1 MSSGNTIV
9 DSNKPLPLRLSV
21 NEATID
27 PISDNVSVPI
37 IRLTS
42 KIIDTSSLAVKS
54 KFVEKATITKGI
66 IVNIQCAMTLANRL
80 ISSISEFITITSSV
94 FRLRNPL

>member
-37 IRLTS
+37 IRLVN
-42 KIIDTSSLAVKS
+42 KIIDTSSLAVRS

-66 IVNIQCAMTLANRL
+66 IVNIQCATVSYTHLTLPTRD
-80 ISSISEFITITSSV
+80 EV
-94 FRLRNPL
+94 

>member
-9 DSNKPLPLRLSV
+9 DSSKPLPLRLSV
-21 NEATID
+21 NEAAID

-37 IRLTS
+37 IRLVN

-66 IVNIQCAMTLANRL
+66 IVNIQCAMTLASRL
-80 ISSISEFITITSSV
+80 ISSISEFITILSSV
-94 FRLRNPL
+94 PSS

>member
-21 NEATID
+21 NEAAID

-37 IRLTS
+37 IRLVN

-54 KFVEKATITKGI
+54 KFV
-66 IVNIQCAMTLANRL
+66 
-80 ISSISEFITITSSV
+80 
-94 FRLRNPL
+94 

>member
-9 DSNKPLPLRLSV
+9 DSNKPLPRRLSV
-21 NEATID
+21 NEAAID

-37 IRLTS
+37 IRLVN

-66 IVNIQCAMTLANRL
+66 IVNIQCAMTFASRL
-80 ISSISEFITITSSV
+80 ISSISEFITIPSSV
-94 FRLRNPL
+94 PSS

>member
-21 NEATID
+21 NEAAIE

-37 IRLTS
+37 IRLIS

-54 KFVEKATITKGI
+54 KFVEKA
-66 IVNIQCAMTLANRL
+66 LSL
-80 ISSISEFITITSSV
+80 IHI
-94 FRLRNPL
+94 

>member
-21 NEATID
+21 NEAAID
-27 PISDNVSVPI
+27 PINDNVSVPI
-37 IRLTS
+37 IRLVN

-54 KFVEKATITKGI
+54 
-66 IVNIQCAMTLANRL
+66 
-80 ISSISEFITITSSV
+80 
-94 FRLRNPL
+94 